1 VAVDLQGDAMI
12 VDLWAQ
18 AAQGTLFVEVAVSK
32 GNGTDT
38 GYSSVYEV
46 QMGVQPPALTFTP
59 SVTATGGLQ
68 LAVSSDVALTT
79 LRGRVL
85 LL

>member
-1 VAVDLQGDAMI
+1 
-12 VDLWAQ
+12 
-18 AAQGTLFVEVAVSK
+18 
-32 GNGTDT
+32 
-38 GYSSVYEV
+38 VYEV